1 MFGIPLATPTSIPDI
16 DQSVVS
22 LARDHLSSGSISGVV
37 SVSGEYRD
45 PSGKIIKRFELYIE
59 YTDYFHVTMR
69 RSTKHQCSIVTIMPA
84 VHEVLCLTLQAWLE
98 KLITGEAGLQNYNA
112 ESFRTNSKV

>member
-1 MFGIPLATPTSIPDI
+1 MFLGPVDSSNPVSPVVSITPSTPGRKPMFGIPLATPTSIPDI

-45 PSGKIIKRFELYIE
+45 PSGKIIKRFELYIRV
-59 YTDYFHVTMR
+59 Y
-69 RSTKHQCSIVTIMPA
+69 
-84 VHEVLCLTLQAWLE
+84 
-98 KLITGEAGLQNYNA
+98 
-112 ESFRTNSKV
+112 